1 MSKLTQQ
8 QQVLQLL
15 RKAGNKGVPNYAWY
29 QNRILRPSARIGELR
44 AEGFNIYCERER
56 LPNGRATN
64 VYRYYLIEEKKR
76 WWKK

>member
-8 QQVLQLL
+8 EQVLQLL
-15 RKAGNKGVPNYAWY
+15 RKAGNKGVPNYALY
-29 QNRILRPSARIGELR
+29 QHRILRPSARIGELR
-44 AEGFNIYCERER
+44 EEGFNIYCEREY
-56 LPNGRATN
+56 LQNGRATN